1 MSYNGPSALTPED
14 TLLQMHPLDPASAL
28 DESIVRERNL
38 EYLIRARRKA
48 AAMMNLDCKRI
59 AKDPLMK
66 GNGKDCFLVELKG
79 FEKQNSQKIESESQ
93 ADKHEY
99 VLIYP
104 QGSGRPSGKRV
115 PLTQKTSQRDYGMP
129 DNMMKGPAEQDLYMQ
144 GYRGQEMMHESYG
157 NRYPGWGSDEKNNEV
172 MNPL

>member
-1 MSYNGPSALTPED
+1 
-14 TLLQMHPLDPASAL
+14 
-28 DESIVRERNL
+28 
-38 EYLIRARRKA
+38 
-48 AAMMNLDCKRI
+48 MMNLDCKRI

-144 GYRGQEMMHESYG
+144 GKIVWLLYECFVALLLISQ
-157 NRYPGWGSDEKNNEV
+157 NLFEKIV
-172 MNPL
+172 TSWFVSL